1 MENNELQFPELPES
15 SLKKEDMGFN
25 SKLQKKKN
33 ELRKDLSEKGILPK
47 GAHNDYDNYDYFSEA
62 QYKELFIG
70 LFSKHGLEFDST
82 EFQVQSIPGTD
93 KQPFGILATM
103 KYIITDIDT
112 GYKIES
118 IHSGLA
124 IDKGDKAIYKA
135 KTGALKSFF
144 ASTFL
149 VATKDD
155 PERDDEKPKRTY
167 TKTVSSSKP
176 KAGTISEVQ
185 RKRII
190 KLFSDSKQEL
200 QDMMKKYNKKNI
212 NELDLK
218 EASDIIEI
226 KEREANHE

>member
-1 MENNELQFPELPES
+1 MNENELII
-15 SLKKEDMGFN
+15 KETAEDRKGTAG
-25 SKLQKKKN
+25 LQQKKNKLRI
-33 ELRKDLSEKGILPK
+33 ELFEKGILPK

-62 QYKELFIG
+62 QYKELFSG

-82 EFQVQSIPGTD
+82 EVEIQSITGTE
-93 KQPFGILATM
+93 KQPFGVLATM
-103 KYIITDIDT
+103 KYIITDSET

-118 IHSGLA
+118 VHSGIG

-155 PERDDEKPKRTY
+155 PERDDDKPAPKKSY
-167 TKTVSSSKP
+167 TKAVQKTTS

-185 RKRII
+185 RKRIM
-190 KLFSDSKQEL
+190 KLFENSKQEL
-200 QDMMKKYNKKNI
+200 QEIMKQYKKKKI
-212 NELDLK
+212 TELDLK
-218 EASDIIEI
+218 EASEIIKG
-226 KEREANHE
+226 KESEATNE

>member
-1 MENNELQFPELPES
+1 MNENELI
-15 SLKKEDMGFN
+15 KKETDEDRKGIAG
-25 SKLQKKKN
+25 LQTKKN
-33 ELRKDLSEKGILPK
+33 KLRLELVEKGILPK

-62 QYKELFIG
+62 QYKELFSG

-82 EFQVQSIPGTD
+82 EVEVQSIPGTE

-103 KYIITDIDT
+103 KYIITDSET
-112 GYKIES
+112 GFKIES
-118 IHSGLA
+118 IHSGIG

-155 PERDDEKPKRTY
+155 PERDDEKPKKTY
-167 TKTVSSSKP
+167 TKTATSSKP
-176 KAGTISEVQ
+176 KTGTISEVQ

-190 KLFSDSKQEL
+190 SLFGNAKKEFQDILKQY
-200 QDMMKKYNKKNI
+200 KKTSIY
-212 NELDLK
+212 ELDFK
-218 EASDIIEI
+218 EASDIIER
-226 KEREANHE
+226 KESETTNE